1 MYLNSF
7 PPSTLNDLLKRSR
20 QIKNLPQKVPYDY
33 CWTFSRD
40 FFALQFQQLEP
51 YGRLQAWG

>member
-7 PPSTLNDLLKRSR
+7 PPSTVNDLLERSR

-33 CWTFSRD
+33 CWTFSKD

-51 YGRLQAWG
+51 YGRLQA